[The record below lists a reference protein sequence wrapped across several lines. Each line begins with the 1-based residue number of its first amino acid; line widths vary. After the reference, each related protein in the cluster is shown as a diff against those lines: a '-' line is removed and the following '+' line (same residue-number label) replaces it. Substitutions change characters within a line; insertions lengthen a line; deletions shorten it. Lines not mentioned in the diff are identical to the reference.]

1 MTLINDVWL
10 PRIGTEAA
18 RTLEK
23 SALLGKIGVGA
34 GLCMMATCMISE
46 LEKSLAGEAN
56 GIMVGLPTMVVFSVL
71 STRLQIRARRQAGSY
86 LQLPPGAWKYL
97 TVRSYERFD
106 RWMAGRDNAG
116 WPAKGWR

>member
-34 GLCMMATCMISE
+34 GLCMIAICMISE
-46 LEKSLAGEAN
+46 LETSLAGEAT
-56 GIMVGLPTMVVFSVL
+56 GILVGCPTMVVFFVL
-71 STRLQIRARRQAGSY
+71 STRFQIRARRQAGSY
-86 LQLPPGAWKYL
+86 LQLPPGTWKYL
-97 TVRSYERFD
+97 TVRSYKRFD

-116 WPAKGWR
+116 WPARGWR